1 MKIKAEHQ
9 FILAKRRVLTN
20 SSRDTKCQSFLSQ
33 NSNSFHR
40 LPSIV
45 PLTEPPILLPFF
57 FPSGVWTRRLT
68 FQGLLVPFV
77 MKISFL
83 CSWSAFRKHASPLHS
98 HRNGSL
104 KRLPLSR
111 SQYISTGCY
120 KWQGINTIDDLAGS
134 RTVRAFSYWISTT
147 QRAVEKNGGGRDGP
161 SRWGNDPNY
170 KDQDSSYWNWYFLGT
185 VTWGVFLRAENSLG

>member
-1 MKIKAEHQ
+1 MSIIFEPKLQ
-9 FILAKRRVLTN
+9 FVSSASLNCSFDRTSHSTPILFSIWSLNQTSYISG
-20 SSRDTKCQSFLSQ
+20 SSR
-33 NSNSFHR
+33 
-40 LPSIV
+40 SIRNEDIV
-45 PLTEPPILLPFF
+45 SMFVIGIQKTCIASS
-57 FPSGVWTRRLT
+57 FPSQWVVETSSST
-68 FQGLLVPFV
+68 V
-77 MKISFL
+77 
-83 CSWSAFRKHASPLHS
+83 
-98 HRNGSL
+98 
-104 KRLPLSR
+104 SR
-111 SQYISTGCY
+111 SQYVSTGCY